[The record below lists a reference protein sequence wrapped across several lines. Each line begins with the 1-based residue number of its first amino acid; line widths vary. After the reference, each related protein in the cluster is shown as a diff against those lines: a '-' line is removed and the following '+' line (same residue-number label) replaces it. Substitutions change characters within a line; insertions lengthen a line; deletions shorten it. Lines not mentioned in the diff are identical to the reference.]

1 MDTMRKL
8 FDRIRNS
15 LHLSVPTAVIF
26 FIAAGLI
33 LLIRPDTA
41 LTLICRLIG
50 IVILVYGIRNV
61 VRYVKRRD
69 GSHKEGGLPSMLA
82 GVVLIV
88 IGLLVARYP
97 VSLVNL
103 AAVILALVLIII
115 GAVWLFLQRN
125 RYEENTVSGY
135 ISKGAAV
142 FLIVMGILLLFSPF
156 QTTAFLLRLIG
167 IAFLF
172 AAGAGLL
179 YYRKKDHTDGN
190 TAGTASETA
199 HWFSDLFGRAT
210 GKDINGKEIIDGT
223 AEEVTDDDTHS

>member
-1 MDTMRKL
+1 METMRKL
-8 FDRIRNS
+8 FDGIRFR
-15 LHLSVPTAVIF
+15 LHLSVPAAILF
-26 FIAAGLI
+26 FAAAGLI

-50 IVILVYGIRNV
+50 IVLLVYGIRNV
-61 VRYVKRRD
+61 VRYVRRRD
-69 GSHKEGGLPSMLA
+69 GSHTDGGLLSVLA

-88 IGLLVARYP
+88 IGLLVARNP

-103 AAVILALVLIII
+103 AAVILSLILI
-115 GAVWLFLQRN
+115 GVGAFWFFVQRN
-125 RYEENTVSGY
+125 KREGQTVSQR
-135 ISKGAAV
+135 ISKGAAI

-179 YYRKKDHTDGN
+179 YYRKTDPSGHTAAD
-190 TAGTASETA
+190 TAAETA
-199 HWFSDLFGRAT
+199 HWFTDLFGRAT
-210 GKDINGKEIIDGT
+210 GKDINGKDIIDGT
-223 AEEVTDDDTHS
+223 AEDVTDEDT